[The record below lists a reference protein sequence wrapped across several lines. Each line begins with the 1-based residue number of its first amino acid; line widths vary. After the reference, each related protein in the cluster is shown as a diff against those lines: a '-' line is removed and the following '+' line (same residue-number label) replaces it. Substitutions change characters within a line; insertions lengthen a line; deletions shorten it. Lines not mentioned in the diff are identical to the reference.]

1 MKTSFLAV
9 LAVACCAAGAT
20 HAEKADRDKAVN
32 LEADRVN
39 LDDKNKVTVFE
50 GNVQLT
56 QGSLVIRTERL
67 VVHQDADGMQ
77 KALAYGG
84 AGGLARF
91 RQKREAKDETVE
103 GEAERIEQDDRAD
116 KTEFFGRAHIH
127 SGLDDLRGNYI
138 AYDAKSEN
146 YVVTGGAPG
155 AAAGRD
161 ARVHAIIQ
169 PKAKAA
175 APALRSG
182 ESAALKGAP
191 EAAGPSP
198 EQDSPGK

>member
-1 MKTSFLAV
+1 MKMSFLAA
-9 LAVACCAAGAT
+9 LAVACCATGPA

-39 LDDKNKVTVFE
+39 LDDKNKVTVFD

-56 QGSLVIRTERL
+56 QGSLIIRTERL

-77 KALAYGG
+77 KAFAYGG

-91 RQKREAKDETVE
+91 RQKREAKDDFVE

-116 KTEFFGRAHIH
+116 KTEFFGRAHVH

-138 AYDAKSEN
+138 SYDAKSES
-146 YVVTGGAPG
+146 YYVTGGAPG
-155 AAAGRD
+155 AAASRD

-169 PKAKAA
+169 PKNKAPSPASRGGEGTSAKAA
-175 APALRSG
+175 PELADPAPSN
-182 ESAALKGAP
+182 K
-191 EAAGPSP
+191 
-198 EQDSPGK
+198 